1 MYYHLHLA
9 GYERSMYPC
18 LAHFGRRM
26 QAMDLTRRADPDHE
40 KGKAVYQLLIECR
53 GNGSDVAWGEVFQA
67 RLLEAGLHLDDY
79 NMRNPF
85 SASALHFACLAS
97 DKAACRYLIN
107 QGVDVNRGVYEIRCP
122 IIRCQHSRSGVDG
135 WDIRRLPHERD
146 INLAKP
152 MTIAATIGCLVI
164 VEMLLDVKASRP
176 AQCGPDVVAWRFGS
190 LVAAVREGHTA
201 LLQPIMRSGVGM
213 YSCVYSSLPMAL
225 QIGVPDR
232 LIFEMVCRA
241 GFPERDFSHVDS
253 ARRPVRFMA
262 FARALGY
269 KGEFH
274 PAITKAL
281 KTRVTSIKLANMTG
295 DLQRGFEG
303 YHKAFMATKAITA
316 QLMERVY
323 DRLSTVDM
331 L

>member
-1 MYYHLHLA
+1 
-9 GYERSMYPC
+9 
-18 LAHFGRRM
+18 
-26 QAMDLTRRADPDHE
+26 
-40 KGKAVYQLLIECR
+40 VYQLLIECR
-53 GNGSDVAWGEVFQA
+53 GDGSDIAWGEVFQA
-67 RLLEAGLHLDDY
+67 RLLEAGLHLDDF
-79 NMRNPF
+79 NMQDPF
-85 SASALHFACLAS
+85 NASALHCACLAS
-97 DKAACRYLIN
+97 DTAACRYLIN
-107 QGVDVNRGVYEIRCP
+107 QGVDVNRRASKIRCP
-122 IIRCQHSRSGVDG
+122 IIRRQHSRSGVDG
-135 WDIRRLPHERD
+135 WDIRQLPHERD
-146 INLAKP
+146 VHSALP
-152 MTIAATIGCLVI
+152 MTIAATIGCLDI
-164 VEMLLDVKASRP
+164 VEMLLDVKASEP
-176 AQCGPDVVAWRFGS
+176 AQCGPDVVAWRYDS
-190 LVAAVREGHTA
+190 LEAAVREGHTA
-201 LLQPIMRSGVGM
+201 LLQPIVRSGVGIDT
-213 YSCVYSSLPMAL
+213 CVYSSLPMAL

-232 LIFEMVCRA
+232 LVFEMVCR
-241 GFPERDFSHVDS
+241 GGLPKRDFSHVDS

-316 QLMERVY
+316 QLMEKVY

>member
-1 MYYHLHLA
+1 
-9 GYERSMYPC
+9 
-18 LAHFGRRM
+18 
-26 QAMDLTRRADPDHE
+26 
-40 KGKAVYQLLIECR
+40 VYQLLIECR
-53 GNGSDVAWGEVFQA
+53 GDGSDIAWGEVFQA

-79 NMRNPF
+79 NWVPYN
-85 SASALHFACLAS
+85 ASALHYACLAS
-97 DKAACRYLIN
+97 DTAACRYLIN
-107 QGVDVNRGVYEIRCP
+107 QGVDVNRQVNEIRCP
-122 IIRCQHSRSGVDG
+122 IIRRQHSRSGVDG
-135 WDIRRLPHERD
+135 WDIRQLPHERD
-146 INLAKP
+146 VHSALP
-152 MTIAATIGCLVI
+152 MTIAATIGCLDI
-164 VEMLLDVKASRP
+164 VEMLLDVKASEP
-176 AQCGPDVVAWRFGS
+176 AQCGPDVVAYRFDS
-190 LVAAVREGHTA
+190 LEAAMREGHTA
-201 LLQPIMRSGVGM
+201 LLQPIMRSGVDIDT
-213 YSCVYSSLPMAL
+213 CVYFSLAMAL

-232 LIFEMVCRA
+232 LVFEMVCR
-241 GFPERDFSHVDS
+241 GGLPKRDFSHVDS